1 MHIVEDY
8 SDLYNNAIIVRLY
21 VEIDI
26 VLACGTH
33 LHDRIISLREGRGVW
48 THKTS
53 LTPPHFIEVPTLY
66 LKDFKS
72 TNVHKLTLFF
82 LPII

>member
-1 MHIVEDY
+1 MHIVENY

-33 LHDRIISLREGRGVW
+33 LHDRIISLRGEFW
-48 THKTS
+48 TYKTS
-53 LTPPHFIEVPTLY
+53 LTPPLFIEVPTLH
-66 LKDFKS
+66 LKDFKT

>member
-26 VLACGTH
+26 VLTCGTH
-33 LHDRIISLREGRGVW
+33 LHDRIISLRGGW

-53 LTPPHFIEVPTLY
+53 LSLPLFIEVPTLH
-66 LKDFKS
+66 LKDFKT